1 VTVEAIIAAVFSL
14 GPNSRWWYS
23 GGKAGSTFKG
33 GISMFRT
40 TLMWMGIA
48 LAGIGYLHAA
58 QASSSP
64 APTPASQYRAVLDR
78 YCVACHNEKLR
89 TAELVLSKMDV
100 GNIGPG
106 AEVWE
111 KVVRKLRT
119 GAMPPSG
126 MPRPDQ
132 ATYDSFATY
141 LETELDRGAVAK
153 PNPGR
158 TAIHRLNRAEYTNA
172 VRDML
177 AVEINGESLLPA
189 DESTYGFDNIG
200 DVLSVS
206 PALLERYMSAA
217 RKISRLAIGDP
228 STRLAF
234 ETYEVPKLLSQ
245 DERIGEDLP
254 FGSRGGIAIRHY
266 FPVDGEYVIRIKL
279 QRNSRDYIKGLG
291 EQHQLDV
298 RLDGARLKV
307 FPVGG
312 EHYGK
317 TSPLYS
323 RASPLGDPKQEEYEH
338 GMDEGLEVRFQAKTG
353 TRRVGVAFLDE
364 DTAPEGPLQPPL
376 TQFDV
381 TFKGGDPAVENV
393 TIGGP
398 FDAKGLGETPSR
410 RKIFLCRPTASEPP
424 FDKLRAPSG
433 AEGRS
438 KGSGSSANDE
448 ACAEKILSSLAH
460 RAYRRPVSQKDVQTL
475 LTFYR
480 SGRDS
485 KSNGGGFDAGIGK
498 ALERILVGPEF
509 LFRLERDPVNV
520 GPNNAYRISDLE
532 LATRLSFFLWS
543 SIPDDTLLDMAER
556 GKLKDPVVLE
566 QQVRRMLAD
575 SRSKALV
582 TNFAAQWLNLR
593 TIQRVSPDPETFP
606 DFDQNLREA
615 FQQETQLFF
624 ESMLRE
630 DRSVM
635 DLLNADYTFLNE
647 RLARHY
653 GIPNVYGSHFRRV
666 KLSDEARKGLVG
678 QASVLTATS
687 YATRTSP
694 TLRGK
699 WVLENILG
707 APPPPPPPNVPSL
720 KDRGEDGKILSVRQ
734 QMEAH
739 RANPACAV
747 CHTRMDP
754 LGFALENFDAIGKWR
769 ATSGAENTPVDS
781 SGVLPDGTK
790 FNGPAELRKLL
801 LRHPQEFVTTVTEK
815 LLTYSLGRGVLYYDA
830 PAIRKITRDAAA
842 SDNHWSSII
851 LGVIKSTPFQMRMSP
866 EPATGTT
873 ASLR

>member
-1 VTVEAIIAAVFSL
+1 
-14 GPNSRWWYS
+14 
-23 GGKAGSTFKG
+23 
-33 GISMFRT
+33 MFRT
-40 TLMWMGIA
+40 ILVWMGIA
-48 LAGIGYLHAA
+48 LAGIGYVQAA
-58 QASSSP
+58 QAPSNP
-64 APTPASQYRAVLDR
+64 APTPASPYRAVLDR
-78 YCVACHNEKLR
+78 YCVTCHNEKLR
-89 TAELVLSKMDV
+89 TAELVLSKIDV
-100 GNIGPG
+100 GNVGAG

-119 GAMPPSG
+119 GAMPPTG

-141 LETELDRGAVAK
+141 LETELDRGAVTK

-158 TAIHRLNRAEYTNA
+158 TAIHRLNRAEYTNT
-172 VRDML
+172 VRDLL

-228 STRLAF
+228 SIRLAF
-234 ETYEVPKLLSQ
+234 ETYDVPKLLTQ
-245 DERIGEDLP
+245 DERISEDLP

-279 QRNSRDYIKGLG
+279 QRNSRDYIRGLA

-298 RLDGARLKV
+298 RLDGARLKL

-312 EHYGK
+312 EHFGK

-323 RASPLGDPKQEEYEH
+323 RATPLGDPKQEEYEH
-338 GMDEGLEVRFQAKTG
+338 GMDEGLEVRFPAKTG
-353 TRRVGVAFLDE
+353 TRSVAVAFLDE
-364 DTAPEGPLQPPL
+364 EAAPEGALEPPL

-381 TFKGGDPAVENV
+381 TFKGGIPAVESV
-393 TIGGP
+393 TVGGP

-410 RKIFLCRPTASEPP
+410 RKIFVCRPTGSRELAKPA
-424 FDKLRAPSG
+424 KLVSLDTNN
-433 AEGRS
+433 
-438 KGSGSSANDE
+438 NDE
-448 ACAEKILSSLAH
+448 ACAEKILSALAH
-460 RAYRRPVSQKDVQTL
+460 RAYRRPATPKDLQTL
-475 LTFYR
+475 LAFYR

-485 KSNGGGFDAGIGK
+485 KSNGGFDAGIGK
-498 ALERILVGPEF
+498 VIERILIGPEF
-509 LFRLERDPVNV
+509 LFRVELDPANA
-520 GPNNAYRISDLE
+520 GPNTAYRVSDLE

-543 SIPDDTLLDMAER
+543 SIPDDQLIDLAER
-556 GKLKDPVVLE
+556 GKLKDPAVLE

-575 SRSKALV
+575 SRSKSLI
-582 TNFAAQWLNLR
+582 TNFAGQWLNLR

-606 DFDQNLREA
+606 EFDENLRAA
-615 FQQETQLFF
+615 FRTETELFF

-630 DRSVM
+630 DRGVM

-666 KLSDEARKGLVG
+666 KLSDEARRGLVG

-769 ATSGAENTPVDS
+769 NTSGADNTPVDS

-801 LRHPQEFVTTVTEK
+801 LLHPRDFVTTVTEK

-830 PAIRKITRDAAA
+830 PAIRKIAREAAA
-842 SDNHWSSII
+842 NEYRWSSII
-851 LGVIKSTPFQMRMSP
+851 LGVVKSTPFQMRMSP